1 MEDVFERW
9 RSEPG
14 AVAQSLAQEAEAEMR
29 REWYPTWERWRRKY
43 RNKWYLKPPQPG
55 LPGTGQPVY
64 STNYIFSTVQI
75 ALGYVRENPPVVTL
89 EPVESGDREEARLLT
104 EFIRADLDPW
114 FQPVLRKAQLQALL
128 LGTSYLKTYY
138 SPEHGR
144 AVIDALAPEEVL
156 LDPLAQDWSQ
166 LRFLVHRVRRQ
177 DPGWAR
183 VRYGLH
189 LDAKDKVDIDE
200 FWMLVPEI
208 DAEGNLVGSRWEFV
222 RAVGAEAVSEPQANP
237 YNHAMLPVVP
247 LYAIEPDQGLLG
259 IGVAEVIEPLQD
271 QADALDM
278 QIYRIIRKTANR
290 WRFVGSGAGIDASQ
304 IRDDGGSYNV
314 ADPNAIRWDTPP
326 TLPGEVFA
334 YRADIDRRIQ
344 LVSGIFDV
352 VMGQTPR
359 RITAASAIS
368 LLQDAAYRRIGSI
381 NDSFAASI
389 ALALYQYLH
398 VVLQFYPTQRFERV
412 LGSGVRVV
420 GNYPEGMVDPAE
432 RERWKAENGIAL
444 VLGDVKPMYDVR
456 VSMESALPQTKS
468 QRARIAMELRTIGV
482 LDDQAVLEALEW
494 PDWEEIVA
502 RKQAAQVQAMP
513 SLEARQYENMPAEFN
528 PLAQLAMQ
536 TPKGGP

>member
-1 MEDVFERW
+1 MESVFERW
-9 RSEPG
+9 MSEPG
-14 AVAQSLAQEAEAEMR
+14 AVAQGLASEAEAELR
-29 REWYPTWERWRRKY
+29 REWYPAWERWRRKY
-43 RNKWYLKPPQPG
+43 RNKWYLRPPQPG
-55 LPGTGQPVY
+55 YPGTGQPVY

-89 EPVESGDREEARLLT
+89 EPVESGDREVAQLLT
-104 EFIRADLDPW
+104 EFVRQDLGTW
-114 FQPVLRKAQLQALL
+114 FQPVLRRAQLQALL

-138 SPEHGR
+138 SPELGR
-144 AVIDALAPEEVL
+144 AVMDALAPEEVL
-156 LDPLAQDWSQ
+156 LDPLAQDWDQ
-166 LRFLVHRVRRQ
+166 LRYLVHRVRKQ
-177 DPGWAR
+177 DADWAR
-183 VRYGLH
+183 ARYGL
-189 LDAKDKVDIDE
+189 DAEGKDRVDIDE
-200 FWMLVPEI
+200 CWLLVPDYDE
-208 DAEGNLVGSRWEFV
+208 DGNMAGSHWEFV
-222 RAVGAEAVSEPQANP
+222 RSVGAQAVSEPERNP
-237 YNHAMLPVVP
+237 YSHGMLPILP
-247 LYAIEPDQGLLG
+247 LYAVEPDQGLLG

-278 QIYRIIRKTANR
+278 QMYRIIRKTANR
-290 WRFVGSGAGIDASQ
+290 WRFVGAGAGIDASQ

-314 ADPNAIRWDTPP
+314 SDPGAIKWDTPP
-326 TLPGEVFA
+326 TVPAEVFA

-368 LLQDAAYRRIGSI
+368 MLQDAAYRRIGSI
-381 NDSFAASI
+381 NDSFAATI

-398 VVLQFYPTQRFERV
+398 VILQFYPTQQFERV
-412 LGSGVRVV
+412 LGSGVKVV
-420 GNYPEGMVDPAE
+420 GNYPEGMVDPGE

-444 VLGDVKPMYDVR
+444 VLSEVKPMYDVR

-468 QRARIAMELRTIGV
+468 QRARIAMELRTLGV

-502 RKQAAQVQAMP
+502 RKQMVEAQAMP
-513 SLEARQYENMPAEFN
+513 SLPATQYENMPAEFN
-528 PLAQLAMQ
+528 PLAQLTMQ